1 MKKDNHEAAEN
12 SKLEE
17 KNNPEYVSPKIT
29 SYTNEE
35 IMDQIGPALA
45 GGSGPVP

>member
-1 MKKDNHEAAEN
+1 MKEERTEN
-12 SKLEE
+12 KSKTQVE
-17 KNNPEYVSPKIT
+17 KSNNPEYVSPKIT

-45 GGSGPVP
+45 GVSAPG